1 MANGQNANPNG
12 NGYSYGWNKLFRR
25 IVKTYCAVE
34 NASIGEFE
42 PKVIASLATI
52 TQAYLNTNYPD
63 MTVMGKV
70 IFTNIT
76 GQAATITIAQRI
88 TAGATGVW
96 IINTVNKAV

>member
-1 MANGQNANPNG
+1 MNNQNANPNG

-34 NASIGEFE
+34 NASVGQLE
-42 PKVIASLATI
+42 PKAIALVADI
-52 TQAYLNTNYPD
+52 TSAYLNLNYPD

-76 GQAATITIAQRI
+76 GAPGDVLVATRI
-88 TAGATGVW
+88 TAGTAGIWAT
-96 IINTVNKAV
+96 NELTTV